1 MAIRL
6 NELVEGGV
14 VYNRRKNSVNGQ
26 LFLRDV
32 REPITLELTGNP
44 EADLAGRSFEFF
56 MPESVAEP
64 SDEDYEIARAMEPR
78 QIGPVG
84 EITAARKVRVTMAP
98 ETGGS
103 EGKPTAAETWQ
114 YCLYLEW
121 FGQNGRVVA
130 ELPGAHIRLLDVDVP
145 QIEETPD
152 EETGGGDRAEAG
164 PGAAWTGA
172 AEEPEDE
179 GDDPYDLFD
188 EDLEAQIAASTEE
201 EGDFFAEGDDGADII
216 DNLERMDAQME
227 SGDTMPMRDL
237 LEEGTVLPPP
247 DDISEEDAAALLKTL
262 LARFALFGIAF
273 DMCEHATARQAY
285 RVLLEEVIDGDNVL
299 PGMFGSGWV
308 QHFGTHDTCPECQ
321 RELDEEMG
329 GSGYPTGDP
338 DDEAPF

>member
-6 NELVEGGV
+6 NELIEGGV
-14 VYNRRKNSVNGQ
+14 LYHQRKNSVSGQ

-44 EADLAGRSFEFF
+44 EPDLEGRSFEFY
-56 MPESVAEP
+56 MPESTVEP

-84 EITAARKVRVTMAP
+84 EITAARKVRVVKAP
-98 ETGGS
+98 VEEAGGDA
-103 EGKPTAAETWQ
+103 PAPETWQ

-130 ELPGAHIRLLDVDVP
+130 ELPGAHIRLLDVDMPAVDDAP
-145 QIEETPD
+145 DNEPADGDGDWSAD
-152 EETGGGDRAEAG
+152 EEEWSGAEAG
-164 PGAAWTGA
+164 WESG
-172 AEEPEDE
+172 D
-179 GDDPYDLFD
+179 DDPYDLFD
-188 EDLEAQIAASTEE
+188 TDLEAQIAAS
-201 EGDFFAEGDDGADII
+201 AEGEDEFFPERDEGAEII
-216 DNLERMDAQME
+216 ENLERMDAQME

-237 LEEGTVLPPP
+237 LDEGTVLPPP
-247 DDISEEDAAALLKTL
+247 DDMSEEEAAALLKTL

-273 DMCEHATARQAY
+273 DMCEHTTARDAY
-285 RVLLEEVIDGDNVL
+285 RVLLEDVIDGDNVL

-321 RELDEEMG
+321 READEDAVDEEDDPLG
-329 GSGYPTGDP
+329 GTKDDP
-338 DDEAPF
+338 PF